1 MLLKICSKLLCL
13 KEKKKS
19 WGHMELIWRRKK
31 KLLQLHKRINFFF
44 LVPKSNAQKCCGMLW
59 ILSGT
64 SWYISCGLWSLLP
77 NRSQLWLEFPQPD
90 CPTKLVHTHT
100 EFPLGFLV
108 LFCSFFFSFPFFLV
122 ILPTS
127 SINQGEAVFSQL
139 GSSCNIRV
147 EFREMAGKL
156 AMSPSP
162 QPHLPFG

>member
-1 MLLKICSKLLCL
+1 
-13 KEKKKS
+13 
-19 WGHMELIWRRKK
+19 
-31 KLLQLHKRINFFF
+31 
-44 LVPKSNAQKCCGMLW
+44 MLW
-59 ILSGT
+59 HALNLRWHIVIHTMWFVVS
-64 SWYISCGLWSLLP
+64 SSY
-77 NRSQLWLEFPQPD
+77 RSQLWLEFPQPD

-100 EFPLGFLV
+100 ELPLGFLV
-108 LFCSFFFSFPFFLV
+108 LFFSFFFFSFPFFLV

-156 AMSPSP
+156 AISPSP